1 MEGINLDGIFDSEQT
16 SEEVEAVEET
26 TEEILDEQI
35 SEEEVEEVEE
45 ETEEEIE
52 EEEVRNYDDV
62 EIDFQDEGITKL
74 SDYTNEDIKKY
85 IQLGKKAEFQ
95 IEKANVKA
103 KNTVSDFDKV
113 AEAYGLETQDLL
125 TQLMDQIFESKSQ
138 EPGGKDE
145 GRHIDDIRKEFNSN
159 NKGFKERSIESL
171 LDAYPELTA
180 DTIPGEVLQDLK
192 FGRDISDSYEKHL
205 LNTEKTEL
213 TNKVEALEKELKT
226 LKQNSKAKKKAFV
239 KGKAGQTGK
248 AGSSLLNEIDKI
260 LS

>member
-1 MEGINLDGIFDSEQT
+1 MEGINLDGVFDAEQT
-16 SEEVEAVEET
+16 SDEVEVVEEETT

-35 SEEEVEEVEE
+35 SDEEVEEVEE
-45 ETEEEIE
+45 EVE

-62 EIDFQDEGITKL
+62 EIDFQDEGISKL

-103 KNTVSDFDKV
+103 KNTVSDFNRV
-113 AEAYGLETQDLL
+113 AEAYGLETQELL
-125 TQLMDQIFESKSQ
+125 SQLMDQIFESKSQ

-145 GRHIDDIRKEFNSN
+145 GRHVNDIKKDFERN
-159 NKGFKERSIESL
+159 NKGFKERSIEGL

-180 DTIPGEVLQDLK
+180 DTIPDEVLQELK
-192 FGRDISDSYEKHL
+192 FGRDISNSYEKHL
-205 LNTEKTEL
+205 LNAEKTGLME
-213 TNKVEALEKELKT
+213 KVEALEKELKT
-226 LKQNSKAKKKAFV
+226 YKQNSKAKKKAFV
-239 KGKAGQTGK
+239 KGKSGNSGK
-248 AGSSLLNEIDKI
+248 AGSSLLNEIEKI